1 MVETSTIPTAALL
14 VITLIVLGF
23 VVYELYQYY
32 ESGGSGGSS
41 GGGGGGPIPETSY
54 SIVGPYTQGNA
65 SKALTV
71 SDKKFPRSSNQPD
84 GIEFSYAMWMRVRDW
99 MPPSHSGMPPGEGV
113 VFIKGV
119 PGGAGPSCPALTVRG
134 EDGLDNALNV
144 YIDTFNRE
152 TPTEKISIYNLPAGG
167 DTAPFFH
174 LAVVVSGKKAKVY
187 INGLIKKHATLNGIP
202 QQNHSSLNV
211 APNGLHESFTGEIGS
226 FAYYNYALS
235 PSSVMDLANTPPVE
249 SAVPPSKN
257 LPPYQASRWWF

>member
-1 MVETSTIPTAALL
+1 MDSGTIPTAALL

-54 SIVGPYTQGNA
+54 SIIGPYRQGNA
-65 SKALTV
+65 SKAV
-71 SDKKFPRSSNQPD
+71 SFSDKNFPRSSNQPD
-84 GIEFSYAMWMRVRDW
+84 GIEFSYAAWMRVRDW

-119 PGGAGPSCPALTVRG
+119 PGGQGPSCPALTVRG

-152 TPTEKISIYNLPAGG
+152 SPTEKMTIYNLPAGG
-167 DTAPFFH
+167 ETAPWFH
-174 LAVVVSGKKAKVY
+174 LAIVVSDKTAKIYV
-187 INGLIKKHATLNGIP
+187 NGLVKKHETLNGIP
-202 QQNHSSLNV
+202 QQNQSSLHV
-211 APNGLHESFTGEIGS
+211 APNGLHESYTGEIGS
-226 FAYYNYALS
+226 FTYFNYALS
-235 PSSVMDLANTPPVE
+235 SSQVMNLANTPPVE
-249 SAVPPSKN
+249 AATTPSKN